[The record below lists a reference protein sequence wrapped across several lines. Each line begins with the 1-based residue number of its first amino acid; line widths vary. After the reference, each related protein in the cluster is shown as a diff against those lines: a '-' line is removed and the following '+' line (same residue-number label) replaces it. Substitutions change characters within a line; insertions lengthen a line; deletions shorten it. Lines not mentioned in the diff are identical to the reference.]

1 MQSITIRNQQF
12 SLHGSGALFWPEKNM
27 LLIAD
32 VHFGK
37 VAHFRK
43 YGAAIPT
50 SASKSNF
57 TKLQQVVSETNPKTI
72 CFLGDLFH
80 SVMNNE
86 FLAFQQWAETSTAKL
101 ILVAG
106 NHDIISPHEFEALGM
121 TVVEELQMDGLI
133 LTHHPTDSDTHFNI
147 SGHIHPGVRLQ
158 GPARQMTKLPCFFK
172 RRNQLILPAFGS
184 FTGKYILKPT
194 EEDEVFVIVEDEVVK
209 VS

>member
-1 MQSITIRNQQF
+1 M
-12 SLHGSGALFWPEKNM
+12 HGSGALFWAEKNM

-86 FLAFQQWAETSTAKL
+86 FLAFKKWAEPSTAKL

-121 TVVEELQMDGLI
+121 TVVEKLHLDGFL
-133 LTHHPTDSDTHFNI
+133 LTHHPTNSETHFNI
-147 SGHIHPGVRLQ
+147 SGHIHPGVRLE
-158 GPARQMTKLPCFFK
+158 GLAKQMTKLPCFFK
-172 RRNQLILPAFGS
+172 RKQQLILPAFGS

-194 EEDEVFVIVEDEVVK
+194 KEDDVFVIVEGEVIR

>member
-1 MQSITIRNQQF
+1 M
-12 SLHGSGALFWPEKNM
+12 HGSGALFWAEKNM

-57 TKLQQVVSETNPKTI
+57 TKLQHVVSETNPKII

-86 FLAFQQWAETSTAKL
+86 FVAFKQWAETTAASL

-106 NHDIISPHEFEALGM
+106 NHDIISTHEFEALGM
-121 TVVEELQMDGLI
+121 TVVEQLQMDDFL

-158 GPARQMTKLPCFFK
+158 GMGKQMTKLPCFFK
-172 RRNQLILPAFGS
+172 RKQQLILPAFGN

-194 EEDEVFVIVEDEVVK
+194 EEDDVFVIVEGEVIR